1 MSGIEAR
8 FTLARPDFSLDVDLA
23 LPGRGVSAL
32 FGPSGAGKTS
42 VLRAIAG
49 LERAPG
55 FVRVNGAT
63 WQDDLRNEFVPT
75 HRRPLGYVFQEAS
88 LFPHLDVRRNL
99 EYGMKRV
106 PAAER
111 RVALE
116 AAVELLGIGPLMARD
131 PATLS
136 GGERQRVAIARALAT
151 SPNLLLL
158 DEPLAALDAPRK
170 AEIIPYLERLHDEWD
185 IPVLYVSHALDEVAR
200 IADHLVLLE
209 RGQVKASGP
218 VEALLARPDLR
229 LAEGDGAAAWIEGT
243 IAGHDAAYHLLSV
256 DIPGGRFLL
265 PGPPRKAGQ
274 RVRLRIQARDVSLA
288 LDKPAASSIVNI
300 LSARVIDVRADAP
313 GQAVV
318 ALALGE
324 TPGPIRILARVTRKS
339 VDALDLRPG
348 REVYAQV
355 KGVAVVD

>member
-1 MSGIEAR
+1 MNGIEAR
-8 FTLARPDFSLDVDLA
+8 FTLARPDFSLDIDLA

-49 LERAPG
+49 LEHAPG
-55 FVRVNGAT
+55 FVSVNGSI
-63 WQDDLRNEFVPT
+63 WQDAARNDFVPT
-75 HRRPLGYVFQEAS
+75 YKRPLGYVFQEAS

-116 AAVELLGIGPLMARD
+116 AAVRLLGIEPLMNRD

-151 SPNLLLL
+151 SPRLLLL

-170 AEIIPYLERLHDEWD
+170 AEIIPYLERLRDELD
-185 IPVLYVSHALDEVAR
+185 IPMLYVSHALDEVAR
-200 IADHLVLLE
+200 IADHLVLIE
-209 RGQVKASGP
+209 RGRVVASGP
-218 VEALLARPDLR
+218 IDALLARPDLR
-229 LAEGDGAAAWIEGT
+229 FEGADGATAWIEGT
-243 IAGHDAAYHLLSV
+243 IAGHDAAYHLLGV
-256 DIPGGRFLL
+256 DFPGGRFFL
-265 PGPPRKAGQ
+265 PGAARREGQ
-274 RVRLRIQARDVSLA
+274 KVRLRIQARDVSLA

-300 LSARVIDVRADAP
+300 LPARVIEVRDEAP

-318 ALALGE
+318 ALALGPE
-324 TPGPIRILARVTRKS
+324 PGACRIFARVTRKS
-339 VDALDLRPG
+339 VAVLALRPG

>member
-8 FTLARPDFSLDVDLA
+8 LALARPDFPLDVDLS

-42 VLRAIAG
+42 ILRAVAG
-49 LERAPG
+49 LERAAG

-63 WQDDLRNEFVPT
+63 WQDDARNVFLPT
-75 HRRPLGYVFQEAS
+75 HKRPLGYVFQEAS
-88 LFPHLDVRRNL
+88 LFPHLDVRCNV

-136 GGERQRVAIARALAT
+136 GGERQRVAIARALAA
-151 SPNLLLL
+151 SPSLLLL

-170 AEIIPYLERLHDEWD
+170 AEILPYLERLHDEWD

-209 RGQVKASGP
+209 RGRVKASGS
-218 VEALLARPDLR
+218 VESLLARPDLK
-229 LAEGDGAAAWIEGT
+229 LADGDGAAAWIEGVV
-243 IAGHDAAYHLLSV
+243 ADYDAAYHLLAV
-256 DIPGGRFLL
+256 DGPGGRFWL
-265 PGPPRKAGQ
+265 PGAPRPAGT

-288 LDKPAASSIVNI
+288 LEKSTGSSIINI
-300 LSARVIDVRADAP
+300 LPARVIEMRDEAR
-313 GQAVV
+313 GQVVV
-318 ALALGE
+318 ALALG
-324 TPGPIRILARVTRKS
+324 PGTEGCRIFARVTRKS
-339 VDALDLRPG
+339 ADALDLRPG
-348 REVYAQV
+348 REIYTQV
-355 KGVAVVD
+355 KGIAILD